1 MMILKHTVMSFLLL
15 ACFNGLASDRVEK
28 QAAIASAHALATSAG
43 FAILAQGGNA
53 FDAAVA
59 MSATLAV
66 VEPSGSGLG
75 GGGFWLLHRASDGFE
90 TMLDGR
96 EKAPLAAHRS
106 MYLDQQ
112 GRVIP
117 GLSKNGALAAGIPG
131 LPAALVHL
139 AEKYGRLPLAQSL
152 QFAIQCAEQGFVIGQ
167 RHSKLLKFRL
177 TVLQKHPEAAG
188 IFLKDKHLPATTSIL
203 RQTDLAHTLK
213 QLARYGRKGFYA
225 GAVADRLV
233 DGVRNAGGIW
243 THQDLHDYRVVEREP
258 VKGEYHQV
266 KITSAALPSSGGVV
280 LVEALNILAGYPL
293 EDINAISRKH
303 IISEAMRR
311 AYHDRAFHLGDSD
324 FVNVPVNRLINKDYA
339 AGLSSSI
346 RLDKATPSDFLA
358 GNFQAKIQGEDTT
371 HFSIID
377 SEGNRVAATL
387 SINFPFG
394 SGFVPAGT
402 GVLLNNEMD
411 DFVSKP
417 GAMNGYGLVGGEANA
432 IEPGKRMLS
441 SMTPTFIEDAERV
454 AVLGT
459 PGGSRIISMVLL
471 AVLEFAKGHG
481 PESWVWEPRFHHQ
494 YIPDQIQYEKGGM
507 SRDEIAGLT
516 MLGHQLKEV
525 RYRYGNMQAVLWN
538 KKSKLFTVASD
549 PRGEGLALIR

>member
-311 AYHDRAFHLGDSD
+311 AYHDRALHLGDSD

-494 YIPDQIQYEKGGM
+494 YIPDLIQYEKGGM